1 MVVWFNDP
9 MELFKASKVLKF
21 WPTSGQDPDERINA
35 TSRFIVYATV
45 VLYALRRDI
54 RLFILAAMVLSVLYL
69 FYKRDIISGSDKEQ
83 PAYSG
88 DRNYVPDCQKPT
100 LDNPMA
106 NVLLSDYE
114 DFPDRPPACYYPSV
128 ASEVKSL
135 FDDKIPFDEGR
146 SRSPLPKYQRRA
158 AARQFISAPVS
169 TIPSAQTDFAEW
181 CYGKKF
187 RPLCRDDPS
196 KCNPDIRGVQ
206 LEAFAGLDP
215 NGDKRS
221 GMTRG
226 TPRPS
231 S

>member
-1 MVVWFNDP
+1 MVVWFRDP
-9 MELFKASKVLKF
+9 MELIRASKVLKF
-21 WPTSGQDPDERINA
+21 WPTSNQEPDERINA
-35 TSRFIVYATV
+35 TSRFIIYASV
-45 VLYALRRDI
+45 ILYLLRRDI

-69 FYKRDIISGSDKEQ
+69 FYKRDIISGADKEH

-88 DRNYVPDCQKPT
+88 DTNYLPDCQLPT
-100 LDNPMA
+100 KDNPMA
-106 NVLLSDYE
+106 NVLLTDYE
-114 DFPDRPPACYYPSV
+114 EFPNRPPACYYPTVS
-128 ASEVKSL
+128 SEVKSYL
-135 FDDKIPFDEGR
+135 DDTLPVGNGR
-146 SRSPLPKYQRRA
+146 SRSSLPKYQRRA

-169 TIPSAQTDFAEW
+169 TIPGAQTDFAEW

-196 KCNPDIRGVQ
+196 KCSPDMRGVQ

-226 TPRPS
+226 TV
-231 S
+231 